1 MTLTKTAAK
10 VAKAPADALENV
22 GRQSWFYGQAY
33 GHIPHTVRA
42 YRMEILRLLST
53 ITFGTGALAVIGG
66 TIVIVGFITSFGGIE
81 LGLQGYDQLQAVG
94 VESLSGF
101 ISAYLNTRVGGPVI
115 AGIALVATVGAGFT
129 AEIGAMRISEEVD
142 ALEVMAVPSVP
153 YLVTTRIIAGFIA
166 IIPLYAIALL
176 SAWACTRFI
185 VTVGFGQSSG
195 AYTHYFETF
204 LVSSD
209 IFISFIKVIIMSIV
223 AMSIH
228 CYYGYFASGGP
239 AGVGRAVGSAVRLSL
254 VAVLCTDLLLSLAL
268 YAGSDSLNLSG

>member
-1 MTLTKTAAK
+1 MTLIKTASK
-10 VAKAPADALENV
+10 VAKAPVDALEHV

-129 AEIGAMRISEEVD
+129 AELGAMRISEEVD

-176 SAWACTRFI
+176 SAWACTRLI

-239 AGVGRAVGSAVRLSL
+239 AGVGQAVGSAVRLSL